1 MKEEEEFDI
10 AEEQDEDQELYE
22 HYRIVVEKGQQLL
35 RIDKFL
41 MNRTQNATRS
51 KIQQSADNGSILVND
66 KPVKSNYKVKPFDV
80 ITVVLAHPPREIELI
95 AQNIPLNI
103 VYEDDDL
110 IMINKNPGMVV
121 HPGYGNYSGTLVNAL
136 VYHFQ
141 NLPLNKAGGTQQT
154 GEEDENEITEN
165 KGDEPN
171 KKIVYNKLGR
181 EKAVKVKK
189 TSSSAS
195 SHDASGPKVT
205 PALRPGLVHRLDKNT
220 SGIMVVAKSEIAMVR
235 LAKDFF
241 DRNLDRIYYA
251 LVWGDFKEDTGTV
264 TGNVG
269 RHLKERKQMD
279 VFPPD
284 SELGK
289 HAVTHYKVLER
300 FGYVTLLECK
310 LETGRTH
317 QIRVH
322 MQHIGHSLFNDHLY
336 GGDRILKGTTF
347 AKYRQFVENC
357 FTIMPRH
364 ALHAKSLG
372 FTHPTTG
379 EYIHFDSELPE
390 DMQTV
395 ITKWRSYAISMA
407 LDED

>member
-1 MKEEEEFDI
+1 MKEEEFDI
-10 AEEQDEDQELYE
+10 AEDQDDDQELFE
-22 HYRIVVEKGQQLL
+22 HYRIEVEKGQHLL

-51 KIQQSADNGSILVND
+51 KIQQSAENGSILVNG
-66 KPVKSNYKVKPFDV
+66 KPVKSNYKVKPFDL

-95 AQNIPLNI
+95 SQNIPINV
-103 VYEDDDL
+103 VYEDNDL

-141 NLPLNKAGGTQQT
+141 NLPIAPPVLPKGEVNQHEMQEEGSAGSGSS
-154 GEEDENEITEN
+154 
-165 KGDEPN
+165 PS
-171 KKIVYNKLGR
+171 GR
-181 EKAVKVKK
+181 
-189 TSSSAS
+189 SGGAS
-195 SHDASGPKVT
+195 
-205 PALRPGLVHRLDKNT
+205 LRPGLVHRLDKNT

-241 DRNLDRIYYA
+241 DRNLDRIYHA

-264 TGNVG
+264 TGNIG
-269 RHLKERKQMD
+269 RHHKDRKKMD
-279 VFPPD
+279 VLD
-284 SELGK
+284 DDDETGK
-289 HAVTHYKVLER
+289 HAVTHYRVLER

-322 MQHIGHSLFNDHLY
+322 MQHIGHSLFNDQLY

-357 FTIMPRH
+357 FTLLPRH

-372 FTHPTTG
+372 FTHPTTSN
-379 EYIHFDSELPE
+379 YIHFDSELPE
-390 DMQTV
+390 DMQSV
-395 ITKWRSYAISMA
+395 ITKWRGYAVNMG
-407 LDED
+407 LEED